1 MKGVSMAVLALDI
14 SGTPRQW
21 ISNDDAISYWATESV
36 AWSMGEVVAKYR
48 GGIQNDGTES
58 YLESPCIIAIKGRA
72 FNPQKHKQV
81 ALSNK
86 TLFGRDRNVCAY
98 CGGHFPNYHTLSRDH
113 IVPRSRG
120 GANTWMNVVTSCKDC
135 NAKKGSKT
143 LKEAGLELLY
153 VPYEPNHYENMIL
166 QNRTILADQMEY
178 LLAGVPKHS
187 RILLS

>member
-1 MKGVSMAVLALDI
+1 MAVLALDI
-14 SGTPRQW
+14 SGIPRQW

-48 GGIQNDGTES
+48 GGTQNDGTES